1 MLMISSL
8 FPFNKNEVNPFPTL
22 TGHFAL
28 AFLSNLFN
36 TDEIALVASLG
47 RLYLDKAATRSYNTF
62 FRKFSNVLSGN
73 PPDWIILSTWTL
85 LSFVSVD
92 ILLMDGFLIFLF
104 CFVVRNNSWGN
115 YSSWEFFW
123 IIFNVVLVLF
133 FAADFNLFS
142 CAFVSLN
149 LAFS

>member
-8 FPFNKNEVNPFPTL
+8 SPFNKNENPCYVNPFPTL

-62 FRKFSNVLSGN
+62 FQKFSNVLSGN
-73 PPDWIILSTWTL
+73 LPD
-85 LSFVSVD
+85 
-92 ILLMDGFLIFLF
+92 
-104 CFVVRNNSWGN
+104 
-115 YSSWEFFW
+115 
-123 IIFNVVLVLF
+123 
-133 FAADFNLFS
+133 
-142 CAFVSLN
+142 
-149 LAFS
+149 